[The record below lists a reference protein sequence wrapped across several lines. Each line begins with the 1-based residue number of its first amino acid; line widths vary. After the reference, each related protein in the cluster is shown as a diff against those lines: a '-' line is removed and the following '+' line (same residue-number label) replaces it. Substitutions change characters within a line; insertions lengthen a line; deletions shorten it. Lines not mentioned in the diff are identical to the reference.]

1 MAWVEFEPTILVF
14 EQAKTFHA
22 FDRAATEIGKG
33 KAIPVTDRRG
43 P

>member
-1 MAWVEFEPTILVF
+1 VYVASPLRHIY
-14 EQAKTFHA
+14 
-22 FDRAATEIGKG
+22 IYG